1 MTAQS
6 AALVRRVMNLRNVLR
21 DDGVP
26 YGDYVEQL
34 TLLLFLKMA
43 QEKSGPLF
51 VERVHIPQGMEWNDL
66 VGKTGVELEEQ
77 YSRTL
82 GGLAREPG
90 LLGVIFRK
98 SQNKIQDPAKLKR
111 LVDLIDSETWSG
123 IDVDLKGRIYEELL
137 EDNAQDTKSGAG
149 QYFTPRPLIKAI
161 VEVVQPR
168 PNEAIIDVAAGTGG
182 FLLAAHDYVA
192 SHYELD
198 REQKRF
204 LREGMLFGTELVAAT
219 ARLAVMNLFLHGVG
233 GDDSPIE
240 VGDALASHPG
250 RYYDLCLT
258 NPPFGKKSS
267 ITVIGEDGDLEQD
280 SLSYER
286 DDFYVTT
293 SNKQLNFLQHVK
305 SVLKVGGRAAVV
317 LPDNVLF
324 EGGVG
329 ETVRRRLMTECE
341 LHTILRLP
349 TGIFYKPGVKA
360 NVLFFDKRPP
370 RDEPWTDAVWFYD
383 FRTNKHFTLKQRP
396 LVFDDLAD
404 FIAAYNPGNRHR
416 RTESERFRKFAYED
430 ILARDKVSLDIVW
443 LKDESLDDIDNLPEP
458 AVIAAE
464 IVENLR
470 AALDQFEEVAA
481 KLNGDG

>member
-1 MTAQS
+1 MTPET

-43 QEKSGPLF
+43 QEKSNPLF
-51 VERVHIPQGMEWNDL
+51 EEHLQVPIGMEWDDL
-66 VGKTGVELEEQ
+66 VGKRGSELEEQ
-77 YSRTL
+77 YAQTL
-82 GGLAREPG
+82 AGLAKEPG

-111 LVDLIDSETWSG
+111 LVDLIGSETWSG
-123 IDVDLKGRIYEELL
+123 LDVDLKGQIYEELL

-149 QYFTPRPLIKAI
+149 QYFTPRPLIQAI
-161 VEVVQPR
+161 VEVMRPQPG
-168 PNEAIIDVAAGTGG
+168 ETVIDVAAGTAG
-182 FLLAAHDYVA
+182 FLLAAHEYVA
-192 SHYELD
+192 GHFALD
-198 REQKRF
+198 KSQKRF
-204 LREGMLFGTELVAAT
+204 LRTEMLHGTELVPAT

-233 GDDSPIE
+233 GEESPID
-240 VGDALASHPG
+240 VSDALASHPG
-250 RYYDLCLT
+250 RYYDVCLT

-267 ITVIGEDGDLEQD
+267 VTVVGEEGELEQE
-280 SLSYER
+280 SLTYER

-305 SVLKVGGRAAVV
+305 SVLRVDGRAAVV

-329 ETVRRRLMTECE
+329 EVVRKRLMTECE

-360 NVLFFDKRPP
+360 NVLFFAKRPA
-370 RDEPWTDAVWFYD
+370 REEPWTQTVWFYD
-383 FRTNKHFTLKQRP
+383 FRTNMHFTLKQKP
-396 LVFDDLAD
+396 LALEDLAD
-404 FIAAYNPGNRHR
+404 FVACYNAENRHQ
-416 RTESERFRKFAYED
+416 RTETERFKSFTYDEL
-430 ILARDKVSLDIVW
+430 LAGDKVSLDITW
-443 LKDESLDDIDNLPEP
+443 LKDESLDHMENLPEP
-458 AVIAAE
+458 AVVAAE

-470 AALDQFEEVAA
+470 AALDEFEEVAA
-481 KLNGDG
+481 KLNRGE